1 MKAYGKTSRSGS
13 CASGAELPE
22 SFAVFEYAGW
32 ERAAARYDV
41 TWAGLTRLFIGPLLE
56 AARTGPGVRLLDV
69 ASGPGH
75 VTAEAARLG
84 ANVTGLDFSPNMVAI
99 ARARH
104 PTLTF
109 ETGDAQAL
117 PFGDHSFDAV
127 TMNFGL
133 LHLPDPERGLTE
145 AARVLRRGGRYAF
158 TVWAGPEES
167 PADRIIESIVQTHAN
182 MNVGLPAG
190 PPRFG
195 FGTVDAARA
204 TLGSRGFR
212 AETVTVQPV
221 HVTWRIPSADF
232 LFGAE
237 RDAGVRMSGL
247 LRAQTPQVLEAIRL
261 ALAERLAVFQ
271 AGDGLAL
278 PYVAHVISATA

>member
-1 MKAYGKTSRSGS
+1 
-13 CASGAELPE
+13 LPE
-22 SFAVFEYAGW
+22 TFAAFEYAGW

-41 TWAGLTRLFIGPLLE
+41 TWAGLTRLFITPLLE
-56 AARTGPGVRLLDV
+56 AAHVGPGVRLLDV
-69 ASGPGH
+69 ASGPGY
-75 VTAEAARLG
+75 VTAEGARLG
-84 ANVTGLDFSPNMVAI
+84 ANVTGLDFSPSMVGI
-99 ARARH
+99 ARGRH

-109 ETGDAQAL
+109 QAGDAQAL
-117 PFGDHSFDAV
+117 PFPDDSFDAV

-133 LHLPDPERGLTE
+133 LHLPDPERGLKE
-145 AARVLRRGGRYAF
+145 AARVLRPGGRYAF

-167 PADRIIESIVQTHAN
+167 PADEIIESIVETHAN

-195 FGTVDAARA
+195 FGTTEAARA
-204 TLGSRGFR
+204 TLGGRGFR
-212 AETVTVQPV
+212 SESVTVQPV

-247 LRAQTPQVLEAIRL
+247 LRAQTPQVLEAIRV
-261 ALAERLAVFQ
+261 ALTERLEAFRS
-271 AGDGLAL
+271 GDGLAL